1 MLFQNKKLFSKIN
14 AYFRERE
21 LPSFSDICEKTKEL
35 FPPAIIL
42 SILAGTAISSFGMV
56 NIHQRVQITEG
67 GVLGMIL
74 LLNYWFHV
82 PTSVLSPILDAVSY
96 AAGFKYLGKA
106 FLPRSIAA
114 TFSLAFFLRFWE
126 VMPFRLPDLSDHPL
140 LAAVFGACFVGV
152 GVGLIVRQGISS
164 GGDDALALVISKLT
178 HCKISR
184 AYLATDLTVLILS
197 LSYIPVTRIAYSL
210 VTVTISSLI
219 IDAVSS
225 FRTSGG
231 EATAAGEAEAPSEP
245 ALPDGKAVQAE

>member
-82 PTSVLSPILDAVSY
+82 PTSVLSPILDGLSY

-126 VMPFRLPDLSDHPL
+126 VFPFRLPDLSDHPL